1 MVFFPSKF
9 HPSFQPTITNL
20 INIQGSGRDL
30 YTTLIYTT
38 PLYTTPNLQFF
49 FANLRC
55 AAAVAKVA
63 VVGWLDD
70 ADGARG
76 GGWLVVAAAVTV
88 AAEATMTFMGAAVAM
103 AVMAV
108 AAVATVAMA
117 TVAAVTAV
125 AVMVFS

>member
-1 MVFFPSKF
+1 M
-9 HPSFQPTITNL
+9 
-20 INIQGSGRDL
+20 
-30 YTTLIYTT
+30 
-38 PLYTTPNLQFF
+38 
-49 FANLRC
+49 
-55 AAAVAKVA
+55 AKVA